1 MIASSTLSTSQVI
14 NFVKLLLYPITQHS
28 IVYTFPT
35 HLLFKP
41 IFSGRTSF
49 HLNMRNDSLQTSAY
63 AMEKLI
69 FGRVPDNDQ
78 AGDDS
83 PMCITNIRQ
92 KIPIPLIPQWY
103 LFNFFFV
110 EDCTLFF
117 LSSNNFFGQLQ
128 KKNERILELQ
138 CCMKNEGKLILEHK
152 CLIFRENNF

>member
-49 HLNMRNDSLQTSAY
+49 HLNMRNDSLQTSVY

-103 LFNFFFV
+103 FIQFFFF
-110 EDCTLFF
+110 E
-117 LSSNNFFGQLQ
+117 
-128 KKNERILELQ
+128 
-138 CCMKNEGKLILEHK
+138 
-152 CLIFRENNF
+152 

>member
-1 MIASSTLSTSQVI
+1 MIASSTLSTSQAI

-92 KIPIPLIPQWY
+92 KIPIPLIPHSGTS
-103 LFNFFFV
+103 FNFFSLNKTVVYFIHFFFV
-110 EDCTLFF
+110 KLLFD
-117 LSSNNFFGQLQ
+117 NFNYR
-128 KKNERILELQ
+128 KKLTCFE
-138 CCMKNEGKLILEHK
+138 
-152 CLIFRENNF
+152 